1 MYNRRFERNAS
12 VLVRKKM
19 RTRVI
24 GMFTVGLVM
33 CAGAWAQVSAAQEAS
48 CGAQQASKPAK
59 FEISFPERVHAAPI
73 TGRLF
78 VVLAR
83 RPDPDPR
90 EQIGSWTQ
98 RTPYFGEDV
107 SQLKPGEEAGVDA
120 AAIGFP
126 FKSLCGVAAGDYYVE
141 ALLNVYTEFHRA
153 DGHTIWA
160 HMDQWEGQQ
169 FNESPGNLY
178 SEVQKVHLDPAAG
191 FDVKLSLSNVIPP
204 VKVPADTAQ
213 VKHIKIQSELLTRF
227 WGHPFYIG
235 ATVLLPKG
243 YESHPDV
250 RYPVIYIQD
259 HFNLH
264 APFYF
269 STSPNGHDAGFA
281 AYLASVGVTHWLNG
295 YEFQKVWNSPDFPRM
310 IAVNFQHPTP
320 YFDDS
325 YAVNSANNGPYG
337 DALLKELVPYL
348 EQHFRMMQKPYAR
361 VLTGGST
368 GGWESLALQVFHPD
382 FFGGTWTFF
391 PDPIDFRRYQ
401 LVNIYEDDN
410 AFLVPGFA
418 PPVPERPLERTV
430 EGQVTFTEREMSLM
444 EEVLGTH
451 GRSGQQLE
459 AWEAV
464 YGPADDDGYP
474 KPLWNKLTG
483 EIDRDV
489 ADYMRDHGYDL
500 RYYLQQNW
508 AKIGP
513 KLAGKIHLF
522 VGDMDNYYLN
532 LAVYQMEDFLKS
544 KKNPYYGGSFA
555 YGRPMKGHGW
565 TPMDNAQLVR
575 AMARD
580 IVKHAPKGEDT
591 AAWHYR

>member
-1 MYNRRFERNAS
+1 MKAK
-12 VLVRKKM
+12 VAGLVAM
-19 RTRVI
+19 WLVI
-24 GMFTVGLVM
+24 G
-33 CAGAWAQVSAAQEAS
+33 AAAAAQVAPAQEMS
-48 CGAQQASKPAK
+48 CAAAQASKPAK
-59 FEISFPERVHAAPI
+59 FEVSFPEAAHAGTI
-73 TGRLF
+73 TGRVF

-83 RPDPDPR
+83 RPDPEPR

-98 RTPYFGEDV
+98 RTPYFAEDV
-107 SQLKPGEEAGVDA
+107 SQLRPGEAAVVNAGTL
-120 AAIGFP
+120 GFP

-141 ALLNVYTEFHRA
+141 GLMNVYTEFQRA

-178 SEVQKVHLDPAAG
+178 SDVQKVHIDPAAG
-191 FDVKLSLSNVIPP
+191 FDVKLSLTHVIPP
-204 VKVPADTAQ
+204 VQMPADTAQ
-213 VKHIKIQSELLTRF
+213 VKHIKIESELLTRF

-243 YESHPDV
+243 YEGHPHV

-264 APFYF
+264 PPFYF
-269 STSPNGHDAGFA
+269 STTASGHDAGLM
-281 AYLASVGVTHWLNG
+281 AYLASVGVTRWLNG
-295 YEFQKVWNSPDFPRM
+295 YEFQKVWNSADFPRM
-310 IAVNFQHPTP
+310 IAVTFQHPTP

-348 EQHFRMMQKPYAR
+348 EQHFRMIRKSYAR

-401 LVNIYEDDN
+401 LVNIYKDDN
-410 AFLVPGFA
+410 AFQAPGFE
-418 PPVPERPLERTV
+418 PPMPERPLERTV
-430 EGQVTFTEREMSLM
+430 EGQVTFTERAMSLM
-444 EEVLGTH
+444 EGVLGTH

-464 YGPADDDGYP
+464 YGPVDDDGYP

-483 EIDRDV
+483 EIDHSV
-489 ADYMRDHGYDL
+489 ADYMREHGYDL
-500 RYYLQQNW
+500 RYYLQENW
-508 AKIGP
+508 PKIGP
-513 KLAGKIHLF
+513 QLTGKIHIY

-532 LAVYQMEDFLKS
+532 LAVYKMEDFLKS
-544 KKNPYYGGSFA
+544 TKKPYYGGSFV

-565 TPMDNAQLVR
+565 SPMDNAQLVR
-575 AMARD
+575 AMAAY
-580 IVKHAPKGEDT
+580 IAKHAPKGEN
-591 AAWHYR
+591 AAEWHYK